1 MKHIVCIVL
10 YLAVITLLSAW
21 LLAAVARVA
30 R

>member
-1 MKHIVCIVL
+1 VCIVL